1 MGLLA
6 KDLIISGTLI
16 RSFRH
21 LKHQN
26 LSAGDDFIYSSRI
39 FFLVPYV
46 AIREAV
52 APPTDD
58 PIMLGRSIWPFRH
71 IEPQNQ
77 SVIEIIVS
85 ELAYHSKPQFPKNN
99 LYFT

>member
-39 FFLVPYV
+39 IFLVLFL
-46 AIREAV
+46 AIRQVVVPLAN
-52 APPTDD
+52 DL
-58 PIMLGRSIWPFRH
+58 IMWGTSI
-71 IEPQNQ
+71 
-77 SVIEIIVS
+77 
-85 ELAYHSKPQFPKNN
+85 
-99 LYFT
+99 